1 MFESLVKRHFRV
13 KDSSGLIPGH
23 GGVLDRMD
31 SLMAATLV
39 SALALRFVTTLAPNA
54 NLASANP
61 F

>member
-1 MFESLVKRHFRV
+1 VKRHFQV

-39 SALALRFVTTLAPNA
+39 CALALRWVSTIAPNA
-54 NLASANP
+54 NLATANP